1 MESTITAYEI
11 LYHGV
16 VPLNGGRGGNCA
28 LQGTLG
34 DGWRCVGLS
43 QLEGC
48 YWHLLMHP
56 IMRRTAPTTKN
67 DLVQNVNS
75 VKLRK
80 PALKVK
86 DTGAAIL
93 TINSAI

>member
-11 LYHGV
+11 LYRGV

-34 DGWRCVGLS
+34 DGWRYVGLS
-43 QLEGC
+43 QLGDM
-48 YWHLLMHP
+48 LL
-56 IMRRTAPTTKN
+56 ASADASYNAQDSPTTKN

-75 VKLRK
+75 VELRK
-80 PALKVK
+80 PAPKVK
-86 DTGAAIL
+86 DMGAAIL